1 MTASLLAWTS
11 MRAARQKR
19 TFSVV
24 SKTLHRHNR
33 TERISWLVWTMA
45 MVMQEQEQSNV
56 QHLNIWTSMLLR
68 LVLLGLRGNSFCS
81 RLTLI
86 MKLTKTKSVDFQHC
100 SLMTKNH
107 GAVTGRRW
115 SKPFAMLVLNV
126 LAICLHPQPL
136 PQCQFLRLNHLQ
148 LLDQCQFPRHLSLHR
163 HRDQRVIA
171 LMRALKQS
179 ADRPPCMGHHASG
192 VRVGPCVG
200 TQRMIAQQEW
210 WQFKDHYSRS
220 NWMLEALGFNL
231 SIDLSVAIKELE
243 VMIIDFTSLI

>member
-24 SKTLHRHNR
+24 SKTLERHRR
-33 TERISWLVWTMA
+33 PERISWLVWTMA

-56 QHLNIWTSMLLR
+56 QHLNIWTLMLLR

-81 RLTLI
+81 RLTPI

-107 GAVTGRRW
+107 GAVTGRQL
-115 SKPFAMLVLNV
+115 SKPFAMPVSNV

-148 LLDQCQFPRHLSLHR
+148 LLDQCQFPRHQ

-179 ADRPPCMGHHASG
+179 AARPPCMGHLASG
-192 VRVGPCVG
+192 ARVGPCVG

-220 NWMLEALGFNL
+220 NWMLEARGFNL